1 MLSEFKQDVSPSA
14 LDVLYRYFSNYTLLP
29 FFKVFIL
36 NFERAKISSYLLNVF
51 LYFKNLI
58 PLFRVFIL
66 DFERAKISS
75 YLLNVFLYFKNLIP
89 LSRVFILDF
98 ERAKISSYLLNVFF
112 YFKNFSHFLGYLF

>member
-51 LYFKNLI
+51 IYFKNLI
-58 PLFRVFIL
+58 PLFIAFIL

-75 YLLNVFLYFKNLIP
+75 YVLNVFLYFKNLLP
-89 LSRVFILDF
+89 LFRIFILDF
-98 ERAKISSYLLNVFF
+98 ERTKTSSYLLKVFL
-112 YFKNFSHFLGYLF
+112 YFKNFSHFSEYLL